1 MLIVSDTSP
10 ITNLIQIGQLDI
22 LEQVFEQ
29 IIIPEK
35 VYEELSV
42 YEKQKEEIESQ
53 DWILVKAVTNKEEVK
68 ILERRLDSGE
78 AEAIVLAK
86 ELNADL
92 LIVDERKGRKAAE
105 EYGLKVIGLLG
116 VLIQGKKKGHLKEL
130 KPILDKLVG
139 EIGFRVSKKLY
150 DRILKEVEEDE

>member
-22 LEQVFEQ
+22 LEQVFTQ

-42 YEKQKEEIESQ
+42 YEKQREEIENRN
-53 DWILVKAVTNKEEVK
+53 WILVKPVINQAEVK
-68 ILERRLDSGE
+68 MLEKQLDLGE
-78 AEAIVLAK
+78 AQAIVLAK

-92 LIVDERKGRKAAE
+92 LIIDERKGRKAAE
-105 EYGLKVIGLLG
+105 EYGLKIIGLLG
-116 VLIQGKKKGHLKEL
+116 VLIQAKKKGYLNEL
-130 KPILDKLVG
+130 KPILDK
-139 EIGFRVSKKLY
+139 I
-150 DRILKEVEEDE
+150 DRRHRL

>member
-22 LEQVFEQ
+22 LEQVFTQ

-42 YEKQKEEIESQ
+42 YEKQREEIENRN
-53 DWILVKAVTNKEEVK
+53 WILVKPVINQAEVK
-68 ILERRLDSGE
+68 MLEKQLDLGE
-78 AEAIVLAK
+78 AQAIVLAK

-92 LIVDERKGRKAAE
+92 LIIDERKGRKAAE
-105 EYGLKVIGLLG
+105 EYGLKIIGLLG
-116 VLIQGKKKGHLKEL
+116 VLIQAKKKGYLNEL
-130 KPILDKLVG
+130 KPILDKLIG
-139 EIGFRVSKKLY
+139 DIGFRVSKNLY
-150 DRILKEVEEDE
+150 DRILKEVSENA